1 MGRMDSSIVTNWSRE
16 VPGWPWITT
25 VVVLVCGI
33 LSLAYLVAEP
43 ISQSRLLFYLGFIPA
58 AVEERLA
65 LPVGQWLSHTLG
77 TLFTSLLLH
86 ANGVHLLGNMAYLW
100 VFGTAVEQRLGPA
113 SMAFLFFFGGALANT
128 AVALESSTIVTP
140 VVGASGGVSAVIG
153 AYLGLFPRRRIG
165 LYLPLGVVL
174 QFARVPAVLVIG
186 SWFILQL
193 LYTVFGP
200 ITGAVAWWTH
210 VAGFGVGIGFAL
222 LVRAMR
228 LLRR

>member
-1 MGRMDSSIVTNWSRE
+1 MGRMDSSIVTNWSQE

-25 VVVLVCGI
+25 LVVLVCI
-33 LSLAYLVAEP
+33 ALSLAYLLVEP

-65 LPVGQWLSHTLG
+65 LPIGQWFSHTLG

-86 ANGVHLLGNMAYLW
+86 VNGAHLLGNMAYLW
-100 VFGTAVEQRLGPA
+100 VFGTAVEQRLGPL
-113 SMAFLFFFGGALANT
+113 SMAFLFFMGGALANI
-128 AVALESSTIVTP
+128 AVAMESSSIVTP

-222 LVRAMR
+222 MVRLVR
-228 LLRR
+228 LIRR